1 MKQSIKTLSLVS
13 LRVSP
18 QNIVTLTKK
27 KQKKKHHIV
36 TLWEQQ
42 QEKQPQL
49 YYLSI
54 RSLEITDP

>member
-13 LRVSP
+13 LRVNP
-18 QNIVTLTKK
+18 QNIVTLKK
-27 KQKKKHHIV
+27 KKKHHIV